1 MILFEQIILLLEP
14 MKWLENQQICIVN
27 KKNFKSMRL
36 QKSKL
41 LQFFFALFLSVWSF
55 NFQSYNGIVAEVDQ
69 QKMAAFEVLKTRCN
83 TCHITQ
89 NPAKV
94 FTLENMDGFAKRI
107 NRQVFFFKRM
117 PKGRDRRKEMKPE
130 EYQTLKNWINQVKS
144 LRK

>member
-1 MILFEQIILLLEP
+1 
-14 MKWLENQQICIVN
+14 
-27 KKNFKSMRL
+27 MRL

-41 LQFFFALFLSVWSF
+41 QQFFFALFLSIWGF
-55 NFQSYNGIVAEVDQ
+55 NFQTSNVIVSEVDQ
-69 QKMAAFEVLKTRCN
+69 LKMAAFEILKVRCN

-89 NPAKV
+89 NPGKV

-117 PKGRDRRKEMKPE
+117 PKGRERRKEMKAE

-144 LRK
+144 KAKRR